1 MHKHEGEG
9 CFERLTMPF
18 FGRSKKKE
26 ATGSNEK
33 NKKLS
38 VAERRAR
45 RKEQRKSK
53 KKSLYRIEEQSS
65 IEALNEEAE
74 DDDIVELISDDEVMN
89 EDPFESPKKLNASS
103 TLVVTHNTS
112 RDDTIEI
119 ANDVLEISMDENTLS
134 PEKAKTFFGQQ
145 YLF

>member
-1 MHKHEGEG
+1 M
-9 CFERLTMPF
+9 
-18 FGRSKKKE
+18 
-26 ATGSNEK
+26 
-33 NKKLS
+33 
-38 VAERRAR
+38 AERRAR

-103 TLVVTHNTS
+103 TLAVTHITS

-119 ANDVLEISMDENTLS
+119 ANSSDARNIY
-134 PEKAKTFFGQQ
+134 G
-145 YLF
+145 